1 MATTTSAVLEDIR
14 DEVTCPICLELL
26 TEPLS
31 IDCGHSFCQA
41 CITGNSDKSG
51 LNQEGKSNCPV
62 CQTTFQPGNL
72 RPNRHLATIVKRLR
86 EVVLGPGKQPE
97 VILCALHGE
106 KLQLFCKEDGKL
118 ICWLCERSQEH
129 RGHHTFLMEEVAQEY
144 QVGRGPGLTL
154 TSRSHREPLGLQSA
168 ACFSSLVLKNQAE
181 PERHRIQTE
190 FKQLRNILDREE
202 QRELKKLEVEER
214 KGLSIIEKAE
224 GDLIHQSQSL
234 KDLISDLEHRCQG
247 STVELLQLIRCALTR
262 SEFWT
267 LRKPQTLPTKLK
279 SLFRAPDLEKML
291 RVFRELTDVQ
301 SYWVD
306 VTLNPQTANLNLVL
320 SKNRRQ
326 DHRELTSVP
335 IWPLNCYNNG
345 ILGSKCFSSG
355 KHYWEV
361 DVSKKNAWILGVYV
375 RKRTLK
381 FDVRRGKNQPNVCH
395 RYKPQ
400 NGYWVIGL
408 QGGSKY
414 SIFEDPSNCDPT
426 VLTPFVAAPL
436 HRVGV
441 FLDCEEGI
449 VSFFNVTN
457 HGSLIYT
464 FFQCCF
470 SHPAYP
476 YFNPWNCPAPM
487 TLCPLNS

>member
-1 MATTTSAVLEDIR
+1 MDSTVPMNVGKEAI
-14 DEVTCPICLELL
+14 CPVCQELL
-26 TEPLS
+26 KEPVSLG
-31 IDCGHSFCQA
+31 CGHNACQA
-41 CITGNSDKSG
+41 CIIMNKKNAVINPRGRTS
-51 LNQEGKSNCPV
+51 CPV
-62 CQTTFQPGNL
+62 CGTRFSFENL
-72 RPNRHLATIVKRLR
+72 QVDQHLANVVERLR
-86 EVVLGPGKQPE
+86 EVKLNLDIGEKRD
-97 VILCALHGE
+97 LCIHHGE
-106 KLQLFCKEDGKL
+106 KLLLFCKEDRKI
-118 ICWLCERSQEH
+118 ICWVCERSQEH
-129 RGHHTFLMEEVAQEY
+129 RGHHTFLREEAVKECQEN
-144 QVGRGPGLTL
+144 
-154 TSRSHREPLGLQSA
+154 LQKA
-168 ACFSSLVLKNQAE
+168 LKRLRKEQEKAEKLEADIEEDRISWKCQIQAE
-181 PERHRIQTE
+181 RQRIQIG
-190 FKQLRNILDREE
+190 FDQLRRILNEEE
-202 QRELKKLEVEER
+202 QRELKRLGEEEQ
-214 KGLSIIEKAE
+214 LILDSLAE
-224 GDLIHQSQSL
+224 AEAELAQQSQL
-234 KDLISDLEHRCQG
+234 VQELISDLELRCQWPG
-247 STVELLQLIRCALTR
+247 TELLQVGMSTSRQSQI
-262 SEFWT
+262 WT
-267 LRKPQTLPTKLK
+267 LKKPKAVSRKLK
-279 SLFRAPDLEKML
+279 KVFQAPDLSNML
-291 RVFRELTDVQ
+291 RQFRELTAVRG
-301 SYWVD
+301 YWAD
-306 VTLNPQTANLNLVL
+306 FTFNPENLNLNLIL
-320 SKNRRQ
+320 SE

>member
-247 STVELLQLIRCALTR
+247 STVELLQVRLTDISIS

-291 RVFRELTDVQ
+291 RVFRAIVPSPT
-301 SYWVD
+301 VD

-326 DHRELTSVP
+326 VRFVGAKLSESSCLEEHYDCSV
-335 IWPLNCYNNG
+335 
-345 ILGSKCFSSG
+345 LGSQHFSSG
-355 KHYWEV
+355 KYYWEV
-361 DVSKKNAWILGVYV
+361 DVTKKTAWILGVCSNPMEPVFTFSQY
-375 RKRTLK
+375 RCKQSASSRY
-381 FDVRRGKNQPNVCH
+381 QP
-395 RYKPQ
+395 RS
-400 NGYWVIGL
+400 GYWVIGL
-408 QGGSKY
+408 QHKHEY
-414 SIFEDPSNCDPT
+414 RAYEDSSTSLLLSMAVPPR
-426 VLTPFVAAPL
+426 
-436 HRVGV
+436 RVGV
-441 FLDCEEGI
+441 FLDYEAGT
-449 VSFFNVTN
+449 VSFYNVTN
-457 HGSLIYT
+457 HGLPIYT
-464 FFQCCF
+464 FSKYYFPTALC
-470 SHPAYP
+470 P
-476 YFNPWNCPAPM
+476 YFNPCSCVVPM
-487 TLCPLNS
+487 TLRRPSS